1 MHQSFFGI
9 KQKFIALAL
18 VLLLAV
24 SVFVAWFFPMHQ
36 ESEMSSYLNQKAFV
50 LAQVTAYGT
59 ASGMMFDDTVSVK
72 NALEGLKTLPDVQ
85 FVLAFNTQ
93 GVQMGAINK
102 PNAAPFRDIIQRLC
116 SSDFQGITHLTHE
129 TSDVTIVV
137 LPIMLQGT
145 MHGQLALGLTRT
157 FLMQDVRKS
166 RRLGIM
172 VSIAILLCGGLIFF
186 WQTSRLVRP
195 IQTLEAAASK
205 VARGELDIA
214 DVPIVSPDE
223 IGTLTQVFNQ
233 MVGNLRVYI
242 AQIQQQ
248 TRELSVLNY
257 QLKDNNLDLAAA
269 NEEIQ
274 RQIEVQ
280 TEQAREIELANTELQ
295 EKNMAL
301 DEAMKELQAAQSQL
315 VQSERMNAAGMLTA
329 GVMHE
334 INNPNA
340 AILSALYET
349 EQTIQKIHEYFF
361 ALLDESSKQT
371 KRAQNFAALCADAD
385 QTLAV
390 AHKAAQRVKNI
401 VANLQNFTK
410 HQRDGMY
417 SVNLPEEITSTV
429 EIFRYQFK
437 AIAVH
442 VEVESDIRMTGNAGE
457 LNQVFLNLMV
467 NAAQAGASTITV
479 RGRKNDDTHTIT
491 LEIADNG
498 QGMDEKVKK
507 HIFEAFFSTKGTG
520 NSGLGLSI
528 SKQIIERHGA
538 ALHVESSIGKGT
550 IFTLTFPQTA

>member
-18 VLLLAV
+18 ALLLAV
-24 SVFVAWFFPMHQ
+24 SVFVAWFFPMRQ

-72 NALEGLKTLPDVQ
+72 TALKALKTLPDVQ
-85 FVLAFNTQ
+85 FALAYNTQ
-93 GVQMGAINK
+93 GLQMGAVNTINAV
-102 PNAAPFRDIIQRLC
+102 PLRQTIERLRLA
-116 SSDFQGITHLTHE
+116 DFSTTTYVTDE
-129 TSDVTIVV
+129 TADVTIVAV
-137 LPIMLQGT
+137 PVVLQGAT
-145 MHGQLALGLTRT
+145 HGCLVLGLTRT
-157 FLMQDVRKS
+157 FLENDVRKS
-166 RRLGIM
+166 RRVGIA
-172 VSIAILLCGGLIFF
+172 VSLAILLCGGLVFF
-186 WQTSRLVRP
+186 WQTARIVRP

-205 VARGELDIA
+205 VARGNLDIA
-214 DVPIVSPDE
+214 DVPIVSHDE
-223 IGTLTQVFNQ
+223 VGTLTQVFNQ

-242 AQIQQQ
+242 AQIHQQ
-248 TRELSVLNY
+248 TFELGLLNN
-257 QLKDNNLDLAAA
+257 QLNDNNLDLAAA

-274 RQIEVQ
+274 RQVEVQ
-280 TEQAREIELANTELQ
+280 AEQAREIELANTELQ

-349 EQTIQKIHEYFF
+349 EQTIQKIQHYFF
-361 ALLDESSKQT
+361 ALLDESSKHT
-371 KRAQNFAALCADAD
+371 KRAQNFAALCSDAD

-390 AHKAAQRVKNI
+390 ANKAAQRVKNI

-417 SVNLPEEITSTV
+417 SVNLPDEVASTV

-437 AIAVH
+437 EIAVQM
-442 VEVESDIRMTGNAGE
+442 EMENDIRIIGNAGE

-467 NAAQAGASTITV
+467 NAAQAGASSIAV
-479 RGRKNDDTHTIT
+479 RARKIADGQTIT

-498 QGMDEKVKK
+498 RGMDEHVKK

-538 ALHVESSIGKGT
+538 SLHVESRIGTGT
-550 IFTLTFPQTA
+550 TFTLIFPQTA